1 MPVLRVLLL
10 SVLATVLGAAAVR
23 AEPVDFSLPDLDG
36 REHRLSDYRGKW
48 VLVNYWATWCPP
60 CLEEIPE
67 LEIFHSRHQD
77 EDAVVL
83 GVNMEEIGV
92 EELRK
97 FVDDQFVSYPIL
109 RMAPSGRTELGRILG
124 LPTSFLVS
132 PEGEVVA
139 VQVGPVTAE
148 ALEAFI
154 TSHGASEAHEES
166 SR

>member
-1 MPVLRVLLL
+1 M
-10 SVLATVLGAAAVR
+10 
-23 AEPVDFSLPDLDG
+23 VDFVRKLHDRQALEK
-36 REHRLSDYRGKW
+36 RE
-48 VLVNYWATWCPP
+48 
-60 CLEEIPE
+60 
-67 LEIFHSRHQD
+67 SRRRFLAG
-77 EDAVVL
+77 EGFVAWP
-83 GVNMEEIGV
+83 GPA
-92 EELRK
+92 LRK